1 LIPKVVKEPILWEKK
16 SVTASGDKLTNY
28 PSVPKC
34 RYGEV
39 EDKDQ
44 IVIIAP
50 NDEERHNLA
59 DRCALVAWAVPRIP
73 CAPCSAAR
81 S

>member
-50 NDEERHNLA
+50 ND
-59 DRCALVAWAVPRIP
+59 
-73 CAPCSAAR
+73 
-81 S
+81 